1 MYMTYLGKGQLRRL
15 GIAFGATSVK
25 VWKFSGN
32 FFFYI
37 FGGGMYMIY
46 FGKVIKRL

>member
-25 VWKFSGN
+25 VWRVPEKC
-32 FFFYI
+32 YI
-37 FGGGMYMIY
+37 FGGGMYTIY
-46 FGKVIKRL
+46 FGKFIKRL